1 MGQSIADG
9 FFGNQTHQQQPPPN
23 YGQPVYGQ
31 PLYGQQPMFLNQQ
44 ANYAPQQQQ
53 VIIVN
58 NNSHGEY
65 CQVCARGT

>member
-1 MGQSIADG
+1 
-9 FFGNQTHQQQPPPN
+9 
-23 YGQPVYGQ
+23 
-31 PLYGQQPMFLNQQ
+31 MFLNQQ

-58 NNSHGEY
+58 KNSHGEY